1 VKTMPPWQ
9 SPNLFL
15 TGASDTRFVRQ
26 RPFTV

>member
-1 VKTMPPWQ
+1 MPPWQ